1 MKFISSFVILI
12 LSLSSAKIIPP
23 NDHQNW
29 NVLQDDHIWVGWTDH
44 SGFQWGKSRTTLPYS
59 LQNIA
64 SLLEDKGNYTEVFKR
79 VTVSQVLEE
88 NVVYLVLDMPF
99 PFSSRDYIV
108 KYTQLNENGDHVY
121 QFHSVNSN
129 IISLNENNVRLL
141 HAAGEWRLTP
151 QKNNETMV
159 TYTWNGEL
167 LGDFPDW
174 ALTRAWTTQGHE
186 VLQWLEEALQKQ

>member
-1 MKFISSFVILI
+1 MKFISSIVILT

-29 NVLQDDHIWVGWTDH
+29 NVLQDDQIWVGWTDY
-44 SGFQWGKSRTTLPYS
+44 SGFQWGKSRTTLPFS

-64 SLLEDKGNYTEVFKR
+64 NLLEDKGNYTEVFKR

-108 KYTQLNENGDHVY
+108 KYTKLNENGDHVY

-129 IISLNENNVRLL
+129 IISLNENNVRLF

-151 QKNNETMV
+151 QENNETIV
-159 TYTWNGEL
+159 TYTWNGE
-167 LGDFPDW
+167 
-174 ALTRAWTTQGHE
+174 
-186 VLQWLEEALQKQ
+186 

>member
-12 LSLSSAKIIPP
+12 LSLLSAKIIPP

-29 NVLQDDHIWVGWTDH
+29 NVLQDDQIWVGWTDH

-108 KYTQLNENGDHVY
+108 KYTQLNENGDQVY

-129 IISLNENNVRLL
+129 LISLNENNVRLL

-151 QKNNETMV
+151 QKNNETIV

-174 ALTRAWTTQGHE
+174 ALTRAWTTQGVE
-186 VLQWLEEALQKQ
+186 VLEWLRESLE